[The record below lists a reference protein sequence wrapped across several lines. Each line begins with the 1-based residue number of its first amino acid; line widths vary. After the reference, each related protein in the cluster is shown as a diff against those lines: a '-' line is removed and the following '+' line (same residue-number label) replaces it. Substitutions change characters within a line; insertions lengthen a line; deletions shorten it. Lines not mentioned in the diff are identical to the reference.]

1 MGGEYMYTVS
11 EVADKLKLDVET
23 IRIYIRAGELP
34 AHKFGREYRIKE
46 TDYESFVDSK
56 LKKNA

>member
-1 MGGEYMYTVS
+1 MYTVA
-11 EVADKLKLDVET
+11 EIANKLKLDVET
-23 IRIYIRAGELP
+23 IRVYIRSGELP

-46 TDYESFVDSK
+46 KDYESFVDSK

>member
-1 MGGEYMYTVS
+1 MYTVA

-23 IRIYIRAGELP
+23 IRVYIRAGELP